1 MKYLKLFENKTLDDI
16 LDKMSLHGK
25 ESLSKLEL
33 DYLNSFQS
41 GNQDK
46 VKKELDRE
54 SNLKS
59 VTKYDPRNDNDYYK
73 KMGMSFSEWSDDDI
87 EEGKLY
93 ILWNE
98 LTPDEMSNFLKSNDL
113 DDKVGELPWDKLSD
127 DNKELFELFLY
138 ENDLLKTKKLEE
150 TEIEILWEEFN
161 KDKMER
167 FLTVNRLPF
176 SLIELSWDKL
186 PNEVKNIFTKYV
198 KKNNLI

>member
-113 DDKVGELPWDKLSD
+113 DDKVGELPWNKLSD